1 MGKIETITEI
11 PKARYQGY
19 IWRSDSDHPETFNGD
34 KEYGGMLDPK
44 DNPFIIEGN
53 LWDEANSTSISIRY
67 VDGRYYI
74 HRTTLTPEELAGETG
89 HSTIKKYVAH
99 RINNGTDKDTYLRFV
114 QLWEPRPDPMCE
126 GMEVLEPSKLVFI
139 GFTNDK

>member
-1 MGKIETITEI
+1 MGKIETITKI
-11 PKARYQGY
+11 PEAKYQGY
-19 IWRSDSDHPETFNGD
+19 IWYSDSDRPKVLTGD
-34 KEYGGMLDPK
+34 EEYGGMLDPK

-74 HRTTLTPEELAGETG
+74 HRTTLTGETD

-99 RINNGTDKDTYLRFV
+99 RIDEYKYLRFV

-139 GFTNDK
+139 GFTNSEKLWH

>member
-34 KEYGGMLDPK
+34 KEYGGMHNPK

-53 LWDEANSTSISIRY
+53 LWDKATSTSMSIRY
-67 VDGRYYI
+67 VDGKYYI
-74 HRTTLTPEELAGETG
+74 HKMTLTSDEVKGNTD
-89 HSTIKKYVAH
+89 HSTIKTFVAH
-99 RINNGTDKDTYLRFV
+99 RIDGYKYLRCV

-139 GFTNDK
+139 GFTNSEK

>member
-1 MGKIETITEI
+1 MGKIEKITEI
-11 PKARYQGY
+11 PKAKYQGY
-19 IWRSDSDHPETFNGD
+19 IWRSDSDSPEVLTGD
-34 KEYGGMLDPK
+34 KEYGGTLAPI

-53 LWDEANSTSISIRY
+53 LWDENTLTSVSIRY
-67 VDGRYYI
+67 VDGMYYI
-74 HRTTLTPEELAGETG
+74 HRTVLTSDEVKNYKTF
-89 HSTIKKYVAH
+89 VAH
-99 RINNGTDKDTYLRFV
+99 RIGEDTRLRFV